1 MTSSVSPS
9 GASVSGVGGVS
20 DVVAA
25 KEAIAGLHA
34 ALDVLG
40 SLDLSGVAGEDLAGF
55 VEDLYVLDARLAGER
70 AAVLRAV
77 DGVGAW
83 ESSGARSAAM
93 WVATR
98 TRVPKGRAASEL
110 RLARRLGSLGVTD
123 GALREGA
130 ITVDAARLLAD
141 CGSGRTAAAF
151 DERAEAHLVGEAC
164 RHRYRD
170 FKRICDYWAQ
180 VVDPD
185 GTDDDAEARHARR
198 GVSCSQLPDGS
209 HRLDG
214 TLDVVGGTEFST
226 ELARRYQALLDAEL
240 ADLRAHHGPGA
251 SLELL
256 ARSPRQRRHDALVEM
271 ARRSAATPAGARKP
285 RPLVTVHVGFET
297 FAGRVLETL
306 NRTVIAPVDL
316 ARVLDGADVER
327 VVFDS
332 PSRVLDVGV
341 TRRFFTGATRR
352 AVEVRDRQ
360 CTHPY
365 CDEPYDRCDIDHRHP
380 HSHGGPTT
388 QANGRPRCPPHNPE
402 VNGRPPPGPDPP

>member
-1 MTSSVSPS
+1 M
-9 GASVSGVGGVS
+9 VS

-34 ALDVLG
+34 ALDTLG
-40 SLDLSGVAGEDLAGF
+40 SLDLSDAAGEDLAGF
-55 VEDLYVLDARLAGER
+55 VDDLYRVDARLTGER

-77 DGVGAW
+77 DATKAW
-83 ESSGARSAAM
+83 QPSGARSAAM

-98 TRVPKGRAASEL
+98 TRIPKGRAASEL
-110 RLARRLGSLGVTD
+110 RLARRLGHLSVTD
-123 GALREGA
+123 AALRDGS
-130 ITVDAARLLAD
+130 ITTDAAKLLGD
-141 CGSGRTAAAF
+141 CGSGRTADAF
-151 DERAEAHLVGEAC
+151 DDQAEAHLVAEAR

-198 GVSCSQLPDGS
+198 GASCSQLPDGT

-214 TLDVVGGTEFST
+214 TLDVIGGTEFSSELERRYQTLLDT
-226 ELARRYQALLDAEL
+226 ELAE
-240 ADLRAHHGPGA
+240 LRATHGPDA
-251 SLELL
+251 SLDQL
-256 ARSPRQRRHDALVEM
+256 ARTPRQRRHDALVEM
-271 ARRSAATPAGARKP
+271 ARRSAAMPAGARKP
-285 RPLVTVHVGFET
+285 RPLVTVHVGYET

-316 ARVLDGADVER
+316 ARVLDEADIER

-332 PSRVLDVGV
+332 PSRVIDIGV

-352 AVEVRDRQ
+352 AVEVRDRE

-365 CDEPYDRCDIDHRHP
+365 CDQPYDRCDIDHTTP
-380 HSHGGPTT
+380 HSHNGPTT
-388 QANGRPRCPPHNPE
+388 QANGRPRCPPHNRHTNP
-402 VNGRPPPGPDPP
+402 GRPPPGPDPPDEP